1 MKFSI
6 KVWLTQQS
14 LHKEDKLF
22 IKWQK
27 ELYNISNRQLIK
39 ESDIN
44 CSVVAI
50 WTENNNKVNKV
61 SYKCKRR

>member
-1 MKFSI
+1 M
-6 KVWLTQQS
+6 TQQS